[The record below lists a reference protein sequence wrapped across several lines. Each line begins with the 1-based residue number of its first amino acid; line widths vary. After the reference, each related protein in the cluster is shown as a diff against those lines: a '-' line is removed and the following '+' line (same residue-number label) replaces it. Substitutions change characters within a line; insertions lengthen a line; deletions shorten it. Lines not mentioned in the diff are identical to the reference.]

1 MLCRRIMWGRV
12 YIYLLAYICGAAAA
26 TALIGAD
33 LGLSARCARTL
44 FALLAGC
51 SFIATTHFYLALKG
65 LYDAPKRFYAAP
77 KRLSAAPKI
86 FYAAP
91 KIFYAASKRFYAASN
106 WLQPPLH
113 APGSYTR
120 YGRLF
125 IASALISLSLLGAL
139 RSAESLA
146 ATTESFAGSAESLAA
161 SAESLAA
168 GRAESAGKAQSAA
181 NAKSTANAKGAG
193 RTHSGITPMQQR
205 IALYLKSKMGDNS
218 QSAILTAFVT
228 GSKESIGKS
237 TKETFRSSGAAH
249 LLALS
254 GLHVGILFMILNRIT
269 ALFSLTLAARRLR
282 VLVVVGCTAAFLA
295 ITGFIPS
302 LARAIIMAAIC
313 SIAKVWGYRIA
324 RAETLVITAFLLI
337 CYNPQV
343 VASIGFQL
351 SFAAMAGIMLI
362 MPTLSE
368 SLKRVMGRWRGR
380 GMASRT
386 ISWCAERIAAPLLL
400 TISCQI
406 TTLPLCLYYFQSFS
420 NYYLITNLI
429 AIPVVAITLYML
441 TAALAI
447 DALALIIQSDLLTSL
462 SVFVWESIRYILL
475 LLESTLKEFR

>member
-1 MLCRRIMWGRV
+1 MWERV

-44 FALLAGC
+44 FASLAVC
-51 SFIATTHFYLALKG
+51 SFIATTLFYIALKG
-65 LYDAPKRFYAAP
+65 RYAAPTRFFAASKRFYV
-77 KRLSAAPKI
+77 APKI

-91 KIFYAASKRFYAASN
+91 KIFHAAPKRFYAASN
-106 WLQPPLH
+106 WLQPPLRT
-113 APGSYTR
+113 PGSYAR
-120 YGRLF
+120 YSRLF

-146 ATTESFAGSAESLAA
+146 STT
-161 SAESLAA
+161 ESLAA

-181 NAKSTANAKGAG
+181 NAKSAG
-193 RTHSGITPMQQR
+193 HTHSGMTPMQQR

-269 ALFSLTLAARRLR
+269 ALFSLTLAARRMR

-368 SLKRVMGRWRGR
+368 SLKRVMERWRRR

-386 ISWCAERIAAPLLL
+386 ICWCAERIAAPLLL

-447 DALALIIQSDLLTSL
+447 DALALFIQSDLLTSL

>member
-1 MLCRRIMWGRV
+1 MWERV

-44 FALLAGC
+44 FASLAVC
-51 SFIATTHFYLALKG
+51 SFIATTHFYIALKG
-65 LYDAPKRFYAAP
+65 LYDAPKR
-77 KRLSAAPKI
+77 LSAAPKR
-86 FYAAP
+86 FYLAP
-91 KIFYAASKRFYAASN
+91 KRFYAASN
-106 WLQPPLH
+106 WLQPPLR

-161 SAESLAA
+161 TTESLAA

-181 NAKSTANAKGAG
+181 NAGSAG
-193 RTHSGITPMQQR
+193 QRHSGMTPMQQR

-269 ALFSLTLAARRLR
+269 ALFSLTLAARRMR
-282 VLVVVGCTAAFLA
+282 VLVVVGCTAAFLT

-368 SLKRVMGRWRGR
+368 SLERVMGRWRG
-380 GMASRT
+380 
-386 ISWCAERIAAPLLL
+386 PL
-400 TISCQI
+400 SYFCN
-406 TTLPLCLYYFQSFS
+406 PLHICRVH
-420 NYYLITNLI
+420 
-429 AIPVVAITLYML
+429 IP
-441 TAALAI
+441 
-447 DALALIIQSDLLTSL
+447 
-462 SVFVWESIRYILL
+462 
-475 LLESTLKEFR
+475 

>member
-1 MLCRRIMWGRV
+1 MWGRV
-12 YIYLLAYICGAAAA
+12 YIYLLAYICGVAAA

-33 LGLSARCARTL
+33 IGLSAKCARIL
-44 FALLAGC
+44 FALLAVC
-51 SFIATTHFYLALKG
+51 SFIATTLFYIALKG
-65 LYDAPKRFYAAP
+65 LYAAP
-77 KRLSAAPKI
+77 
-86 FYAAP
+86 
-91 KIFYAASKRFYAASN
+91 KRFYAASN
-106 WLQPPLH
+106 WLQPPLR

-146 ATTESFAGSAESLAA
+146 
-161 SAESLAA
+161 
-168 GRAESAGKAQSAA
+168 GRAESAEKAQ
-181 NAKSTANAKGAG
+181 STANAKNAG
-193 RTHSGITPMQQR
+193 RTHSGMTPIQQR

-269 ALFSLTLAARRLR
+269 ALFSLTLAARRMR

>member
-1 MLCRRIMWGRV
+1 MWERV

-33 LGLSARCARTL
+33 IGLSARCARTL
-44 FALLAGC
+44 FASLAVC

-65 LYDAPKRFYAAP
+65 LYDAPKRFYAA
-77 KRLSAAPKI
+77 
-86 FYAAP
+86 
-91 KIFYAASKRFYAASN
+91 SN
-106 WLQPPLH
+106 WLQPPLR
-113 APGSYTR
+113 APGSYAR
-120 YGRLF
+120 YSRLF

-146 ATTESFAGSAESLAA
+146 STTESLAA
-161 SAESLAA
+161 TTESLAA

-181 NAKSTANAKGAG
+181 NAKSAG
-193 RTHSGITPMQQR
+193 RTHSGMTPMQQR

-269 ALFSLTLAARRLR
+269 ALFSLTLAARRMR

-368 SLKRVMGRWRGR
+368 SLKRVMERWRRR
-380 GMASRT
+380 GTSSR
-386 ISWCAERIAAPLLL
+386 IICWCAERIAAPLLL

>member
-1 MLCRRIMWGRV
+1 MWERV

-44 FALLAGC
+44 FALLAVC
-51 SFIATTHFYLALKG
+51 SFIATTLFYIALKG

-91 KIFYAASKRFYAASN
+91 KRFYSAPKRFFAASN

-146 ATTESFAGSAESLAA
+146 ATAESFAG

-181 NAKSTANAKGAG
+181 NAKSAG
-193 RTHSGITPMQQR
+193 QRHSEMTPMQQR

-269 ALFSLTLAARRLR
+269 ALFSLTLAARRMR

-380 GMASRT
+380 GMASRI

>member
-1 MLCRRIMWGRV
+1 MWERV

-26 TALIGAD
+26 TALIGSD

-44 FALLAGC
+44 FAFFAFC
-51 SFIATTHFYLALKG
+51 SFIATTLFYIALKG

-86 FYAAP
+86 FYAA
-91 KIFYAASKRFYAASN
+91 SKRFYAASN
-106 WLQPPLH
+106 WLQPPHH
-113 APGSYTR
+113 APGSYAR

-139 RSAESLA
+139 RSAESFA
-146 ATTESFAGSAESLAA
+146 ATAESFAG

-181 NAKSTANAKGAG
+181 NAKSAG
-193 RTHSGITPMQQR
+193 QRHSGMTPMQQR

-269 ALFSLTLAARRLR
+269 ALFSLTLAARRMR

-368 SLKRVMGRWRGR
+368 SLKRVMGRWRVR

-386 ISWCAERIAAPLLL
+386 ICWCAERIAAPLLL

-447 DALALIIQSDLLTSL
+447 DALALFIQSDLLTSL

>member
-1 MLCRRIMWGRV
+1 MWERV

-33 LGLSARCARTL
+33 LGLSAKCARTL
-44 FALLAGC
+44 FALLAVC

-65 LYDAPKRFYAAP
+65 LYDAPKR
-77 KRLSAAPKI
+77 LSAAP
-86 FYAAP
+86 
-91 KIFYAASKRFYAASN
+91 KRFYAASN

-113 APGSYTR
+113 APGSYAR

-125 IASALISLSLLGAL
+125 IASALITLSLLGAL

-146 ATTESFAGSAESLAA
+146 ATTESLAAGSAEGA
-161 SAESLAA
+161 
-168 GRAESAGKAQSAA
+168 RKAQSAA
-181 NAKSTANAKGAG
+181 NAKSTANAKSAG
-193 RTHSGITPMQQR
+193 QRHSGMTPMQQR

-269 ALFSLTLAARRLR
+269 ALFSLTLAARRMR

-368 SLKRVMGRWRGR
+368 SLKRVMERWRGR

-386 ISWCAERIAAPLLL
+386 ICWCAERIAAPLLL

-447 DALALIIQSDLLTSL
+447 DALALFIQSDLLTSL

>member
-1 MLCRRIMWGRV
+1 MWERV

-44 FALLAGC
+44 FASLAVC

-65 LYDAPKRFYAAP
+65 LYDAPKRLSTAP

-91 KIFYAASKRFYAASN
+91 KRFYSAPKRFYAASN
-106 WLQPPLH
+106 WLQPLLR
-113 APGSYTR
+113 APGSYAR
-120 YGRLF
+120 YSRLF

-139 RSAESLA
+139 RSAES
-146 ATTESFAGSAESLAA
+146 FAVSAESLAG
-161 SAESLAA
+161 SAEGA
-168 GRAESAGKAQSAA
+168 RKAQSAA
-181 NAKSTANAKGAG
+181 NAKSAG
-193 RTHSGITPMQQR
+193 QRHSGMTPMQQR
-205 IALYLKSKMGDNS
+205 IALYLKSKIGDNS

-269 ALFSLTLAARRLR
+269 ALFSLTLAARRMR

-368 SLKRVMGRWRGR
+368 SLKRVMERWRGR

-386 ISWCAERIAAPLLL
+386 ICWCAERIAAPLLL

-447 DALALIIQSDLLTSL
+447 DALALFIQSDLLTSL

>member
-1 MLCRRIMWGRV
+1 MWERV

-44 FALLAGC
+44 FASLAVC
-51 SFIATTHFYLALKG
+51 SFIATTLFYIALKG

-91 KIFYAASKRFYAASN
+91 KRFYAASN
-106 WLQPPLH
+106 WLQPPLR
-113 APGSYTR
+113 APGSYAR

-146 ATTESFAGSAESLAA
+146 AT
-161 SAESLAA
+161 AESLAA
-168 GRAESAGKAQSAA
+168 GRAEGARKAQSAA
-181 NAKSTANAKGAG
+181 NAKSAG
-193 RTHSGITPMQQR
+193 QRHSRMTPMQQR

-269 ALFSLTLAARRLR
+269 ALFSLTLAARRMR

-368 SLKRVMGRWRGR
+368 SLKRVMERWRGR

-447 DALALIIQSDLLTSL
+447 DALALFIQSDLLTSL

>member
-1 MLCRRIMWGRV
+1 MWERV

-44 FALLAGC
+44 FASLAVC

-65 LYDAPKRFYAAP
+65 LYDAPKR
-77 KRLSAAPKI
+77 LSAAPKI

-91 KIFYAASKRFYAASN
+91 KRFYAASN
-106 WLQPPLH
+106 WLQPPLR
-113 APGSYTR
+113 APGSYAR
-120 YGRLF
+120 YSRLF

-139 RSAESLA
+139 RSAESL
-146 ATTESFAGSAESLAA
+146 TSS
-161 SAESLAA
+161 
-168 GRAESAGKAQSAA
+168 AESAGKAQSAA
-181 NAKSTANAKGAG
+181 NAKGAG
-193 RTHSGITPMQQR
+193 HTHSGMTPMQQR

-269 ALFSLTLAARRLR
+269 ALFSLTLAARRIR
-282 VLVVVGCTAAFLA
+282 VLVVVGCTAAFLT

-368 SLKRVMGRWRGR
+368 SLKRVMERWRRR

-386 ISWCAERIAAPLLL
+386 ICWCAERIAAPLLL

-447 DALALIIQSDLLTSL
+447 DALALFIQSDLLTSL

>member
-1 MLCRRIMWGRV
+1 MWERV

-33 LGLSARCARTL
+33 IGLSAKCARTL
-44 FALLAGC
+44 FASLAVC
-51 SFIATTHFYLALKG
+51 SFIATTLFYIALKG

-77 KRLSAAPKI
+77 KRLS
-86 FYAAP
+86 AAP

-113 APGSYTR
+113 APGSYAR

-139 RSAESLA
+139 RSAESFA
-146 ATTESFAGSAESLAA
+146 ATAESFAG

-181 NAKSTANAKGAG
+181 NAKSAG
-193 RTHSGITPMQQR
+193 QRHSRMTPMQQR

-269 ALFSLTLAARRLR
+269 ALFSLTLAARRMR

-368 SLKRVMGRWRGR
+368 SLKRVMERWRGR

-386 ISWCAERIAAPLLL
+386 ICWCAERIAAPLLL

>member
-44 FALLAGC
+44 FALLAVC
-51 SFIATTHFYLALKG
+51 SFIATTLFYIALKG
-65 LYDAPKRFYAAP
+65 LYAAP
-77 KRLSAAPKI
+77 KRLSAAPKR
-86 FYAAP
+86 F
-91 KIFYAASKRFYAASN
+91 FAASKRFYAAPD

-113 APGSYTR
+113 APGSYAR

-161 SAESLAA
+161 SAESFAA
-168 GRAESAGKAQSAA
+168 GRAEGTRKAQSAA
-181 NAKSTANAKGAG
+181 NAKSAAQ
-193 RTHSGITPMQQR
+193 RHSGMTPMQQR

-269 ALFSLTLAARRLR
+269 ALFSLTLAARRMR

-368 SLKRVMGRWRGR
+368 SLKRVMERWRRR
-380 GMASRT
+380 GTSSRI

-447 DALALIIQSDLLTSL
+447 DALALFIQSDLLTSL

>member
-1 MLCRRIMWGRV
+1 MWERV

-44 FALLAGC
+44 FALLAVC

-77 KRLSAAPKI
+77 KR
-86 FYAAP
+86 
-91 KIFYAASKRFYAASN
+91 FYAASKRFYAATN
-106 WLQPPLH
+106 WLQPPLR
-113 APGSYTR
+113 APGSYIR

-146 ATTESFAGSAESLAA
+146 ATAESLAGSAEGA
-161 SAESLAA
+161 
-168 GRAESAGKAQSAA
+168 RKAQSAA
-181 NAKSTANAKGAG
+181 NAKSTANAKSAG
-193 RTHSGITPMQQR
+193 QRHSGMTPMQQR

-269 ALFSLTLAARRLR
+269 ALFSITLAARRMR

-313 SIAKVWGYRIA
+313 SIAKVWGYRVA

-368 SLKRVMGRWRGR
+368 SLERVMGRWRGR
-380 GMASRT
+380 GIASRT

-447 DALALIIQSDLLTSL
+447 DALALFIQSDLLTSL

>member
-1 MLCRRIMWGRV
+1 MWERV

-26 TALIGAD
+26 TALIRTD

-44 FALLAGC
+44 FASLAVC

-65 LYDAPKRFYAAP
+65 LYDAPKRFYAA
-77 KRLSAAPKI
+77 
-86 FYAAP
+86 
-91 KIFYAASKRFYAASN
+91 SN

-113 APGSYTR
+113 APGSYAR

-125 IASALISLSLLGAL
+125 IASALITLSLLGAL

-146 ATTESFAGSAESLAA
+146 AN
-161 SAESLAA
+161 
-168 GRAESAGKAQSAA
+168 AESAGQ
-181 NAKSTANAKGAG
+181 
-193 RTHSGITPMQQR
+193 RHSGMTPMQQR

-269 ALFSLTLAARRLR
+269 ALFSLTLAARRMR
-282 VLVVVGCTAAFLA
+282 VLVVVGCTAAFLT

-368 SLKRVMGRWRGR
+368 SLKRVMERWRGR

-386 ISWCAERIAAPLLL
+386 ICWCAERIAAPLLL

>member
-1 MLCRRIMWGRV
+1 MWGRV

-51 SFIATTHFYLALKG
+51 SFIATTLFYIALKG

-77 KRLSAAPKI
+77 
-86 FYAAP
+86 
-91 KIFYAASKRFYAASN
+91 KRFYAASN

-113 APGSYTR
+113 APGSYAR
-120 YGRLF
+120 YSRLF

-146 ATTESFAGSAESLAA
+146 
-161 SAESLAA
+161 
-168 GRAESAGKAQSAA
+168 GRAESAEKAQ
-181 NAKSTANAKGAG
+181 STANAKNAG
-193 RTHSGITPMQQR
+193 RTHSGMTPMQQR

-269 ALFSLTLAARRLR
+269 ALFSLTLAARRMR

-368 SLKRVMGRWRGR
+368 SLKRVMERWRGR

-386 ISWCAERIAAPLLL
+386 ICWCAERIAAPLLL

-447 DALALIIQSDLLTSL
+447 DALALFIQSDLLTSL

>member
-1 MLCRRIMWGRV
+1 MWERV

-26 TALIGAD
+26 TALIGTD

-44 FALLAGC
+44 FASLAVC

-65 LYDAPKRFYAAP
+65 LYDAPKR
-77 KRLSAAPKI
+77 LSAAP
-86 FYAAP
+86 
-91 KIFYAASKRFYAASN
+91 KRFYAASN
-106 WLQPPLH
+106 WLQPPLR
-113 APGSYTR
+113 APGSYAR

-161 SAESLAA
+161 TTESLAA
-168 GRAESAGKAQSAA
+168 GRAESAEKAQNSA
-181 NAKSTANAKGAG
+181 NAKSAG
-193 RTHSGITPMQQR
+193 QRHSGMTPMQQR

-237 TKETFRSSGAAH
+237 TKDTFRSSGAAH

-269 ALFSLTLAARRLR
+269 ALFSLTLAARRMR

-368 SLKRVMGRWRGR
+368 SLKRVMERWRRR
-380 GMASRT
+380 GTSSR
-386 ISWCAERIAAPLLL
+386 IICWCTERIAAPLLL

-447 DALALIIQSDLLTSL
+447 DALALFIQSDLLTSL

>member
-1 MLCRRIMWGRV
+1 MWERV

-51 SFIATTHFYLALKG
+51 SFIATTLFYIALKG

-77 KRLSAAPKI
+77 KRFYLAP
-86 FYAAP
+86 
-91 KIFYAASKRFYAASN
+91 KRFYAASN

-113 APGSYTR
+113 APGSYAR

-139 RSAESLA
+139 RSAES
-146 ATTESFAGSAESLAA
+146 FAGSAESLA
-161 SAESLAA
+161 STTESLAA

-181 NAKSTANAKGAG
+181 NAKSAG
-193 RTHSGITPMQQR
+193 RTHSGMTPMQQR

-269 ALFSLTLAARRLR
+269 ALFSLTLAARRMR

-368 SLKRVMGRWRGR
+368 SLKRVMERWRGR

-386 ISWCAERIAAPLLL
+386 ICWCAERITAPLLL

-447 DALALIIQSDLLTSL
+447 DALALFIQSDLLTSL

>member
-1 MLCRRIMWGRV
+1 MWERV

-26 TALIGAD
+26 TALIGTD

-44 FALLAGC
+44 FALLAVC

-113 APGSYTR
+113 APGSYAR
-120 YGRLF
+120 YSRLF
-125 IASALISLSLLGAL
+125 IASALITLSLLGAL

-146 ATTESFAGSAESLAA
+146 AN
-161 SAESLAA
+161 
-168 GRAESAGKAQSAA
+168 AESAGQ
-181 NAKSTANAKGAG
+181 
-193 RTHSGITPMQQR
+193 RHSGMTPMQQR

-269 ALFSLTLAARRLR
+269 ALFSLTLAARRMR
-282 VLVVVGCTAAFLA
+282 VLVVVGCTAAFLT

-368 SLKRVMGRWRGR
+368 SLERVMGRWRGR

>member
-1 MLCRRIMWGRV
+1 MWERV

-44 FALLAGC
+44 FASLAVC

-77 KRLSAAPKI
+77 KI

-91 KIFYAASKRFYAASN
+91 KRFYAAPKRFYAASN
-106 WLQPPLH
+106 WLQPPLRV
-113 APGSYTR
+113 PGSYAR

-139 RSAESLA
+139 RSAENLA
-146 ATTESFAGSAESLAA
+146 ATAESLAVSAESLAA
-161 SAESLAA
+161 TTESLAA

-181 NAKSTANAKGAG
+181 NAKSTGQ
-193 RTHSGITPMQQR
+193 RHSGMTPMQQR

-269 ALFSLTLAARRLR
+269 ALFSLTLAARRMR

-368 SLKRVMGRWRGR
+368 SLKRVMERWRGR

-386 ISWCAERIAAPLLL
+386 ICWCAERIAAPLLL

-447 DALALIIQSDLLTSL
+447 DALALFIQSDLLTSL

>member
-1 MLCRRIMWGRV
+1 MWERV

-33 LGLSARCARTL
+33 MGLSARCARTL
-44 FALLAGC
+44 FAFFAVC
-51 SFIATTHFYLALKG
+51 SFIATTLFYIALKG
-65 LYDAPKRFYAAP
+65 LYDAPKRLSAAPKRFYAAP
-77 KRLSAAPKI
+77 KRFYTAP
-86 FYAAP
+86 
-91 KIFYAASKRFYAASN
+91 N
-106 WLQPPLH
+106 WLQPHLR
-113 APGSYTR
+113 APGSYAR

-161 SAESLAA
+161 TTESLAA

-181 NAKSTANAKGAG
+181 NAGSAG
-193 RTHSGITPMQQR
+193 QRHSGMTPMQQR

-269 ALFSLTLAARRLR
+269 ALFSLTLAARRMR
-282 VLVVVGCTAAFLA
+282 VLVVVGCTAAFLT

-368 SLKRVMGRWRGR
+368 SLKRVMERWRGR

-386 ISWCAERIAAPLLL
+386 ICWCAERIAAPLLL

-447 DALALIIQSDLLTSL
+447 DALALFIQSDLLTSL

>member
-1 MLCRRIMWGRV
+1 MWERV

-44 FALLAGC
+44 FASLAVC

-65 LYDAPKRFYAAP
+65 LYDAPKR
-77 KRLSAAPKI
+77 LSAAP
-86 FYAAP
+86 
-91 KIFYAASKRFYAASN
+91 KRFYAASN
-106 WLQPPLH
+106 WLQPPLR
-113 APGSYTR
+113 APGSYAR
-120 YGRLF
+120 YSRLF

-146 ATTESFAGSAESLAA
+146 SSAESLAA
-161 SAESLAA
+161 TTESLAA
-168 GRAESAGKAQSAA
+168 GSAEGARKAQSAA
-181 NAKSTANAKGAG
+181 NAKGAG
-193 RTHSGITPMQQR
+193 HTHSGMTPMQQR

-269 ALFSLTLAARRLR
+269 ALFSLTLAARRMR

-368 SLKRVMGRWRGR
+368 SLERVMERWRGR

-386 ISWCAERIAAPLLL
+386 ICWCAERIAAPLLL

-447 DALALIIQSDLLTSL
+447 DALALFIQSDLLTSL

>member
-1 MLCRRIMWGRV
+1 MWERV

-44 FALLAGC
+44 FASLAVC
-51 SFIATTHFYLALKG
+51 SFIATTLFYIALKG
-65 LYDAPKRFYAAP
+65 LYDAPKRLSAAP
-77 KRLSAAPKI
+77 KRFHAAPKI

-91 KIFYAASKRFYAASN
+91 KRFYAASN
-106 WLQPPLH
+106 WLQPPLR
-113 APGSYTR
+113 APGSYAR

-139 RSAESLA
+139 RSAES
-146 ATTESFAGSAESLAA
+146 FAGSAESLA
-161 SAESLAA
+161 STTESLAA

-181 NAKSTANAKGAG
+181 NAKSAG
-193 RTHSGITPMQQR
+193 RTHSGMTPMQQR

-269 ALFSLTLAARRLR
+269 ALFSLTLAARRMR

-368 SLKRVMGRWRGR
+368 SLKRVMERWRGR

-386 ISWCAERIAAPLLL
+386 ICWCAERIAAPLLL

>member
-1 MLCRRIMWGRV
+1 MWERV

-44 FALLAGC
+44 FASLAVC

-65 LYDAPKRFYAAP
+65 LYDAPKRFYAA
-77 KRLSAAPKI
+77 
-86 FYAAP
+86 
-91 KIFYAASKRFYAASN
+91 SN

-113 APGSYTR
+113 APGSYAR

-125 IASALISLSLLGAL
+125 IASALITLSLLGAL

-146 ATTESFAGSAESLAA
+146 ATTESFAGSAK
-161 SAESLAA
+161 SLAA

-181 NAKSTANAKGAG
+181 NAKSTGQ
-193 RTHSGITPMQQR
+193 RHSGMTPMQQR
-205 IALYLKSKMGDNS
+205 IALYLKSKIGDNS

-269 ALFSLTLAARRLR
+269 ALFSLTLAARRMR

-368 SLKRVMGRWRGR
+368 SLKRVMERWRGR
-380 GMASRT
+380 GMASR
-386 ISWCAERIAAPLLL
+386 IICWCAERIAAPLLL

-447 DALALIIQSDLLTSL
+447 DALALFIQSDLLTSL

-475 LLESTLKEFR
+475 LLESTLNEFR

>member
-1 MLCRRIMWGRV
+1 MWERV
-12 YIYLLAYICGAAAA
+12 DSYLLAYSCGAAAA

-44 FALLAGC
+44 FASLAVC

-65 LYDAPKRFYAAP
+65 LYDAPKR
-77 KRLSAAPKI
+77 LSAAPKI

-91 KIFYAASKRFYAASN
+91 KRFYAGSN
-106 WLQPPLH
+106 WLQPPLR

-146 ATTESFAGSAESLAA
+146 ATAESLAG

-168 GRAESAGKAQSAA
+168 GRAESARKAQSAA
-181 NAKSTANAKGAG
+181 NAQSAG
-193 RTHSGITPMQQR
+193 QRHSGMTPMQQR

-269 ALFSLTLAARRLR
+269 ALFSLTLAARRMR

-368 SLKRVMGRWRGR
+368 SLKRVMERWRGR

-386 ISWCAERIAAPLLL
+386 ICWCAERIAAPLLL

-447 DALALIIQSDLLTSL
+447 DALALFIQSDLLTSL

>member
-1 MLCRRIMWGRV
+1 MWERV

-51 SFIATTHFYLALKG
+51 SFIATTLFYIALKG
-65 LYDAPKRFYAAP
+65 LYAAP
-77 KRLSAAPKI
+77 
-86 FYAAP
+86 
-91 KIFYAASKRFYAASN
+91 KRFYAASN
-106 WLQPPLH
+106 WLQPPLR
-113 APGSYTR
+113 APGSYAR

-146 ATTESFAGSAESLAA
+146 STTESLAGTT
-161 SAESLAA
+161 ESLAA
-168 GRAESAGKAQSAA
+168 GSAEGAGKAQSAA
-181 NAKSTANAKGAG
+181 NAKSAG
-193 RTHSGITPMQQR
+193 QRHSGMTPMQQR
-205 IALYLKSKMGDNS
+205 IALYLKSKIGDNS

-269 ALFSLTLAARRLR
+269 ALFSLTLAARRMR
-282 VLVVVGCTAAFLA
+282 VLVVVGCTAAFLT

-368 SLKRVMGRWRGR
+368 SLERVMGRWRGR
-380 GMASRT
+380 GMASRI

>member
-1 MLCRRIMWGRV
+1 MWERV

-65 LYDAPKRFYAAP
+65 LYDTPKRFYAAP
-77 KRLSAAPKI
+77 KRLS
-86 FYAAP
+86 AAP

-106 WLQPPLH
+106 WLQPPLR
-113 APGSYTR
+113 APGSYAR
-120 YGRLF
+120 YSRLF

-146 ATTESFAGSAESLAA
+146 SSAESLDG

-168 GRAESAGKAQSAA
+168 GRAESARKAQ
-181 NAKSTANAKGAG
+181 STANAKSAG
-193 RTHSGITPMQQR
+193 RTHSGMTPMQQR

-228 GSKESIGKS
+228 GSKESIGKN

-368 SLKRVMGRWRGR
+368 SLKRVMERWRRR
-380 GMASRT
+380 GTSSR
-386 ISWCAERIAAPLLL
+386 IICWCAERIAAPLLL

>member
-1 MLCRRIMWGRV
+1 MWERV

-26 TALIGAD
+26 TALIGTD

-44 FALLAGC
+44 FALLAVC

-65 LYDAPKRFYAAP
+65 LYDAPKR
-77 KRLSAAPKI
+77 LSAAP
-86 FYAAP
+86 
-91 KIFYAASKRFYAASN
+91 KRFYAASN
-106 WLQPPLH
+106 WLQPPLR
-113 APGSYTR
+113 APGSYAR

-161 SAESLAA
+161 TTESLAA

-181 NAKSTANAKGAG
+181 NAGSAG
-193 RTHSGITPMQQR
+193 QRHSGMTPMQQR
-205 IALYLKSKMGDNS
+205 IALYLKSKMGNNS

-269 ALFSLTLAARRLR
+269 ALFSLTLAARRMR
-282 VLVVVGCTAAFLA
+282 VLVVVGCTAAFLT

-368 SLKRVMGRWRGR
+368 SLKRVMERWRRR

-386 ISWCAERIAAPLLL
+386 ISWCAERMAAPLLL

-447 DALALIIQSDLLTSL
+447 DALALFIQSDLLTSL

>member
-1 MLCRRIMWGRV
+1 MWERV

-51 SFIATTHFYLALKG
+51 SFIATTLFYIALKG
-65 LYDAPKRFYAAP
+65 LYAAP
-77 KRLSAAPKI
+77 
-86 FYAAP
+86 
-91 KIFYAASKRFYAASN
+91 KRFYAASN
-106 WLQPPLH
+106 WLQPPLR

-146 ATTESFAGSAESLAA
+146 
-161 SAESLAA
+161 
-168 GRAESAGKAQSAA
+168 GRAESAEKAQSAA
-181 NAKSTANAKGAG
+181 NAKNAG
-193 RTHSGITPMQQR
+193 RTHSGMTPIQQR

-269 ALFSLTLAARRLR
+269 ALFSLTLAARRMR

-447 DALALIIQSDLLTSL
+447 DALALFIQSDLLTSL

>member
-1 MLCRRIMWGRV
+1 MWERV

-33 LGLSARCARTL
+33 MGLSARCARTL
-44 FALLAGC
+44 FASLAVC
-51 SFIATTHFYLALKG
+51 SFIATTLFYIALKG

-113 APGSYTR
+113 APGSYAR

-139 RSAESLA
+139 RSAESFA
-146 ATTESFAGSAESLAA
+146 ATAESFAG

-181 NAKSTANAKGAG
+181 NAKSAG
-193 RTHSGITPMQQR
+193 HTHSEMTPMQQR

-228 GSKESIGKS
+228 GSKESIGKN

-269 ALFSLTLAARRLR
+269 ALFSLTLAARRMR
-282 VLVVVGCTAAFLA
+282 VLVVVGCTAAFLT

-447 DALALIIQSDLLTSL
+447 DALALFIQSDLLTSL

>member
-1 MLCRRIMWGRV
+1 MWERV

-44 FALLAGC
+44 FASLAVC

-65 LYDAPKRFYAAP
+65 LYDAPKRFYAA
-77 KRLSAAPKI
+77 
-86 FYAAP
+86 
-91 KIFYAASKRFYAASN
+91 SN
-106 WLQPPLH
+106 WLQPPLR
-113 APGSYTR
+113 APGSYAQ

-146 ATTESFAGSAESLAA
+146 ATTES
-161 SAESLAA
+161 LAA

-181 NAKSTANAKGAG
+181 NAKSAG
-193 RTHSGITPMQQR
+193 QRHSGMTPMQQR

-269 ALFSLTLAARRLR
+269 ALFSLTLAARRMR

-368 SLKRVMGRWRGR
+368 SLKRVMERWRRR

-386 ISWCAERIAAPLLL
+386 ICWCAERIAAPLLL

>member
-1 MLCRRIMWGRV
+1 MWERV

-33 LGLSARCARTL
+33 MGLSARCARTL
-44 FALLAGC
+44 FALLAVC
-51 SFIATTHFYLALKG
+51 SFIATTLFYIALKG
-65 LYDAPKRFYAAP
+65 LYAAP
-77 KRLSAAPKI
+77 
-86 FYAAP
+86 
-91 KIFYAASKRFYAASN
+91 KRFYAASN

-113 APGSYTR
+113 APGSYAR

-125 IASALISLSLLGAL
+125 IASALVSLSLLGAL
-139 RSAESLA
+139 RSAESFA
-146 ATTESFAGSAESLAA
+146 ATAESFAG

-168 GRAESAGKAQSAA
+168 GRAESAGKAQSA
-181 NAKSTANAKGAG
+181 GH
-193 RTHSGITPMQQR
+193 THSEMTPMQQR

-228 GSKESIGKS
+228 GSKESIGKN

-368 SLKRVMGRWRGR
+368 SLKRVMERWCGR
-380 GMASRT
+380 GMASRI

-447 DALALIIQSDLLTSL
+447 DAFALFIQSDLLTSL

>member
-1 MLCRRIMWGRV
+1 MWERV

-44 FALLAGC
+44 FASLAVC

-65 LYDAPKRFYAAP
+65 LYDAPKR
-77 KRLSAAPKI
+77 LSAAPKR
-86 FYAAP
+86 FYLAP
-91 KIFYAASKRFYAASN
+91 KRFYAASN

-113 APGSYTR
+113 APDSYAR

-161 SAESLAA
+161 TTESLAA

-181 NAKSTANAKGAG
+181 NAKSAG
-193 RTHSGITPMQQR
+193 QRHSEMTPMQQR

-269 ALFSLTLAARRLR
+269 ALFSLTLAARRMR

-368 SLKRVMGRWRGR
+368 SLERVMGRWRGR

-447 DALALIIQSDLLTSL
+447 DALALFIQSDLLTSL

>member
-1 MLCRRIMWGRV
+1 MWERV

-51 SFIATTHFYLALKG
+51 SFIATTLFYIALKG
-65 LYDAPKRFYAAP
+65 LYAAP
-77 KRLSAAPKI
+77 KRLSAAPKR
-86 FYAAP
+86 F
-91 KIFYAASKRFYAASN
+91 FAASKRFYAATN
-106 WLQPPLH
+106 WLQPPLR
-113 APGSYTR
+113 APGSYAR
-120 YGRLF
+120 YSRLF

-161 SAESLAA
+161 TTESLAA
-168 GRAESAGKAQSAA
+168 GRAESAGKAKSAA
-181 NAKSTANAKGAG
+181 NAKSAG
-193 RTHSGITPMQQR
+193 QMHSEMTPMQQR
-205 IALYLKSKMGDNS
+205 IALYLKSKMGNNS

-269 ALFSLTLAARRLR
+269 ALFSLTLAARRMR
-282 VLVVVGCTAAFLA
+282 VLVVVGCTAAFLT

>member
-1 MLCRRIMWGRV
+1 MLACTPEPTRSRSSSS
-12 YIYLLAYICGAAAA
+12 A
-26 TALIGAD
+26 TMAV
-33 LGLSARCARTL
+33 
-44 FALLAGC
+44 C
-51 SFIATTHFYLALKG
+51 SFIATTLFYIALKG
-65 LYDAPKRFYAAP
+65 LYAAP
-77 KRLSAAPKI
+77 
-86 FYAAP
+86 
-91 KIFYAASKRFYAASN
+91 KRFYAASN

-113 APGSYTR
+113 APGSYAR

-139 RSAESLA
+139 RSAES
-146 ATTESFAGSAESLAA
+146 FAGSAESFAV

-168 GRAESAGKAQSAA
+168 TAESLAGSAEGARKAQSAA
-181 NAKSTANAKGAG
+181 NAKSTANAESTANAKSAG
-193 RTHSGITPMQQR
+193 QRHSGMTPMQQR

-269 ALFSLTLAARRLR
+269 ALFSLTLAARRMR
-282 VLVVVGCTAAFLA
+282 VLVVVGCTAAFLT

-368 SLKRVMGRWRGR
+368 SLKRVMERWRGR

-447 DALALIIQSDLLTSL
+447 DALALFIQSDLLTSL

>member
-1 MLCRRIMWGRV
+1 MWERV

-44 FALLAGC
+44 FASLAVC

-65 LYDAPKRFYAAP
+65 LYDAPKR
-77 KRLSAAPKI
+77 LSAAP
-86 FYAAP
+86 
-91 KIFYAASKRFYAASN
+91 KRFYAASN

-113 APGSYTR
+113 APGSYAR
-120 YGRLF
+120 YSRLF
-125 IASALISLSLLGAL
+125 IASALITLSLLGAL
-139 RSAESLA
+139 RSAESLASSAESLA

-161 SAESLAA
+161 TTESLAA
-168 GRAESAGKAQSAA
+168 GRAESAGKAKSAA
-181 NAKSTANAKGAG
+181 NAKSAG
-193 RTHSGITPMQQR
+193 QMHSEMTPMQQR

-269 ALFSLTLAARRLR
+269 ALFSLTLAARRMR

-368 SLKRVMGRWRGR
+368 SLKRVMERWRGR

>member
-1 MLCRRIMWGRV
+1 MLCRRIMWERV

-44 FALLAGC
+44 FASLAAC

-65 LYDAPKRFYAAP
+65 LYDAPKR
-77 KRLSAAPKI
+77 LSAAPKI

-91 KIFYAASKRFYAASN
+91 KRFYAGSN
-106 WLQPPLH
+106 WLQPPLR
-113 APGSYTR
+113 APGSYIR

-146 ATTESFAGSAESLAA
+146 AT
-161 SAESLAA
+161 AESLAA

-193 RTHSGITPMQQR
+193 HTHSGMTPMQQR

-237 TKETFRSSGAAH
+237 TKETFRSTGAAH

-269 ALFSLTLAARRLR
+269 ALFSITLAARRMR

-324 RAETLVITAFLLI
+324 RAETLAITAFLLI

-368 SLKRVMGRWRGR
+368 SLERVMGRWRGR

-447 DALALIIQSDLLTSL
+447 DALALFIQSDLLTSL

>member
-1 MLCRRIMWGRV
+1 MWERV

-33 LGLSARCARTL
+33 MGLSARCARTL

-51 SFIATTHFYLALKG
+51 SFIATTLFYIALKG

-91 KIFYAASKRFYAASN
+91 KRFFAASKRFYAATN

-113 APGSYTR
+113 APGSYAR

-125 IASALISLSLLGAL
+125 IASALVSLSLLGAL
-139 RSAESLA
+139 RSAESFA
-146 ATTESFAGSAESLAA
+146 ATAESFAG

-168 GRAESAGKAQSAA
+168 GRAESAGKAQSA
-181 NAKSTANAKGAG
+181 GH
-193 RTHSGITPMQQR
+193 THSEMTPMQQR

-228 GSKESIGKS
+228 GSKESIGKN

-380 GMASRT
+380 GMASGT
-386 ISWCAERIAAPLLL
+386 ISGCAERIAAPLLL

>member
-1 MLCRRIMWGRV
+1 MWERV

-44 FALLAGC
+44 FASLAVC
-51 SFIATTHFYLALKG
+51 SFIATTLFYIALKG
-65 LYDAPKRFYAAP
+65 LYDAPKRFYAA
-77 KRLSAAPKI
+77 
-86 FYAAP
+86 
-91 KIFYAASKRFYAASN
+91 SN
-106 WLQPPLH
+106 WLQPPLR
-113 APGSYTR
+113 APGSYAR
-120 YGRLF
+120 YSRLF

-146 ATTESFAGSAESLAA
+146 GSAESLA
-161 SAESLAA
+161 SS
-168 GRAESAGKAQSAA
+168 AESAGKAQSTA
-181 NAKSTANAKGAG
+181 NAKSAG
-193 RTHSGITPMQQR
+193 QRHSGMTPMQQR

-269 ALFSLTLAARRLR
+269 ALFSLTLAARRMR

-368 SLKRVMGRWRGR
+368 SLKRVMERWRGR

-386 ISWCAERIAAPLLL
+386 ICWCAERIAAPLLL

-447 DALALIIQSDLLTSL
+447 DALALFIQSDHLTSL